1 MSGWSPPS
9 LSRELVAAFGAA
21 YLLVIAYAL
30 LIQGAILLGLL
41 PGILLVGAYL
51 LWRIMGAVEAIADGI
66 QRIAEQ
72 LERE

>member
-9 LSRELVAAFGAA
+9 LPRELLAAFGAA

-30 LIQGAILLGLL
+30 LVQGAILLGVL
-41 PGILLVGAYL
+41 PGVLLIGAYL
-51 LWRIMGAVEAIADGI
+51 LWRIMAAVEAIADGV

-72 LERE
+72 MERE